1 MAKKMVREDSKRSQK
16 KSSAKA
22 TDPFSKTKKLK
33 KNDSEKLPNEEQE
46 DKAMPIVE
54 AVHKPAKRQV
64 AADDKGNVELGSMV
78 CEDSKPSHKKRPAKA
93 TDSFSKI
100 KKFKKNDPERLEN
113 EEQEALSFQYN
124 LFKDKDK
131 TMPTVKAVHK
141 RAKQQAAAADKCS
154 VELGSPMEQ
163 LDWFFSAFQDATR
176 TKLSSLELQEIPE
189 NSMVELSNT
198 MDHNI
203 QNLTKHVKTIF
214 GSSWEEVLCEGNL
227 VEGNAEPGCPA
238 ILIIC
243 SSAVRCVEILRGL
256 KTLTTKCHA
265 AKLFAKHIKIEEQVS
280 ILKERVNIAG
290 GTPSRIKKLIEIDA
304 LKLSRLSVLML
315 DMHKDAKGLTLFNV
329 PQVSNEFWELYKA
342 HFHQQVMLSKVRICL
357 Y

>member
-1 MAKKMVREDSKRSQK
+1 MAKKMVHEDSKRSHK
-16 KSSAKA
+16 KRSAKA
-22 TDPFSKTKKLK
+22 THP
-33 KNDSEKLPNEEQE
+33 
-46 DKAMPIVE
+46 
-54 AVHKPAKRQV
+54 
-64 AADDKGNVELGSMV
+64 
-78 CEDSKPSHKKRPAKA
+78 
-93 TDSFSKI
+93 FSKI
-100 KKFKKNDPERLEN
+100 KKFKKNKPEKLEN
-113 EEQEALSFQYN
+113 EEEEEALSTQHK

-131 TMPTVKAVHK
+131 AMSTVKAVHK
-141 RAKQQAAAADKCS
+141 TAKHQVAAADKGN
-154 VELGSPMEQ
+154 VELGSSREQ
-163 LDWFFSAFQDATR
+163 LDWFISAFQAATK

-189 NSMVELSNT
+189 NSMLELSNT

-203 QNLTKHVKTIF
+203 HNLMKHVKAIF
-214 GSSWEEVLCEGNL
+214 GPSWEEVLCEGSL
-227 VEGNAEPGCPA
+227 VKGNAEPGCPA
-238 ILIIC
+238 ILIIS

-342 HFHQQVMLSKVRICL
+342 YFHQQVMLSKLQICL